1 MYDTQSSVI
10 KTHEPCE
17 DCGSSDALTVY
28 DDHTYCFSCQEHRW
42 TGEQQTVRKT
52 MDSDLVS
59 GGVFRALSNRRI
71 TEDTCKKFGYR
82 LAKVG
87 GKVCHVAPYRNK
99 KGDVCG
105 QKLRFEGKQFQ
116 TRGDMTDVQLFGQ
129 HLWKPAKRLVIVE
142 GEIDALSYQQCT
154 KTWPVVSIPN
164 GAQSA
169 SKAISRNID
178 WIEQFEEVCFL
189 FDQDEQGIKAAKQC
203 AEIISPGKATI
214 ATLDKYKDANEML
227 VNNAVK
233 ELLQAVYNAKPHRP
247 DGVINGKEIWD
258 AVSKPIV
265 LGTPYPFESFNKV
278 LFGLRPSEIV
288 TLTAGSGVGKS
299 TIAAQIAYNLA
310 VSQSK
315 TIGYVALEESIGR
328 TGLRFMSYALGKQLH
343 LPQDLSEREREEAF
357 SKTLGTGRFVLYDH
371 FGSMDSD
378 HLLNK
383 LRYMVKGCG
392 CEYLFLDHLS
402 ILLSGGEFMVAGG
415 DERKQ
420 IDYVMTKLRSFV
432 QETNVGM
439 MVISHLRRPQG
450 DKGFE
455 DGQIPTLSSLRG
467 SQSIAQISD
476 QVLAVS
482 RNASAGENVL
492 TVKCLKDRHAG
503 NTGDVCALRFN
514 PDTSFLEEVTEF
526 ERDEVDI
533 QL

>member
-28 DDHTYCFSCQEHRW
+28 EDHTYCFSCQEHRW
-42 TGEQQTVRKT
+42 TDERQPVRKI
-52 MDSDLVS
+52 MDSNLVS
-59 GGVFRALSNRRI
+59 GGVFRALQNRRI
-71 TEDTCKKFGYR
+71 TEDTCKKYGYR

-87 GKVCHVAPYRNK
+87 DKVCHVAPYRNK
-99 KGDVCG
+99 AGDVCG

-129 HLWKPAKRLVIVE
+129 HLWKPSKRLVVVE
-142 GEIDALSYQQCT
+142 GEIDALSYHQCT

-169 SKAISRNID
+169 SKAIARNID
-178 WIEQFEEVCFL
+178 WVEQFEEVCFL
-189 FDQDEQGIKAAKQC
+189 FDQDEQGINAAKQC
-203 AEIISPGKATI
+203 AEVLSPGKATI

-233 ELLQAVYNAKPHRP
+233 ELLHAVYNAKPHRP

-265 LGTPYPFESFNKV
+265 MGTPYPFKSFNDV
-278 LFGLRPSEIV
+278 LMGIRPAEIIC
-288 TLTAGSGVGKS
+288 LTAGSGVGKS
-299 TIAAQIAYNLA
+299 TIAAQIAYDLA
-310 VSQSK
+310 VNQSK
-315 TIGYVALEESIGR
+315 TIGYVALEESVGR
-328 TGLRFMSYALGKQLH
+328 TGLRFMSYALRKPLH
-343 LPQDLSEREREEAF
+343 LPQDISEEERQEAF
-357 SKTLGTGRFVLYDH
+357 AKTLGTGRFVLYDH
-371 FGSMDSD
+371 FGSMEFK

-383 LRYMVKGCG
+383 LRYMVKACG
-392 CEYLFLDHLS
+392 CNFIVLDHIS
-402 ILLSGGEFMVAGG
+402 ILLSGSEFMVSGG

-420 IDYVMTKLRSFV
+420 IDYVMTTLRSFA

-439 MVISHLRRPQG
+439 MVISHLRRPSG

-467 SQSIAQISD
+467 SQSVAQLSD
-476 QVLAVS
+476 QVIAVS
-482 RNASAGENVL
+482 RNASDGENIL
-492 TVKCLKDRHAG
+492 SVKCLKDRHAG
-503 NTGDVCALRFN
+503 RTGDVCDLRFN
-514 PDTSFLEEVTEF
+514 SETSFLEEVTEF
-526 ERDEVDI
+526 TSNEDI
-533 QL
+533 RL

>member
-10 KTHEPCE
+10 KTHNPCE

-28 DDHTYCFSCQEHRW
+28 EDHTYCFSCQEHRW

-52 MDSDLVS
+52 MDSDLIS
-59 GGVFRALSNRRI
+59 GGVFRALQNRRI

-99 KGDVCG
+99 QGDVCG

-129 HLWKPAKRLVIVE
+129 HLWKAGKRLVIVE

-178 WIEQFEEVCFL
+178 WVEQFEEVCFL
-189 FDQDEQGIKAAKQC
+189 FDQDEQGMKAAKQC
-203 AEIISPGKATI
+203 AEVISPGKATI

-265 LGTPYPFESFNKV
+265 LGTPYPFQRFNDV
-278 LFGLRPSEIV
+278 LFGMRPAEIV
-288 TLTAGSGVGKS
+288 TAGSGVGKS

-310 VSQSK
+310 VSQGK

-328 TGLRFMSYALGKQLH
+328 TGLRFMSYASGKQLH

-371 FGSMDSD
+371 FGSMESD

-402 ILLSGGEFMVAGG
+402 ILLSGSEFMVAGG

-482 RNASAGENVL
+482 RNASEGENVL
-492 TVKCLKDRHAG
+492 SVKCLKDRHAG
-503 NTGDVCALRFN
+503 NTGDVCDLQYN
-514 PDTSFLEEVTEF
+514 QGTGLLEEVTEF
-526 ERDEVDI
+526 HSDEVDI
-533 QL
+533 RL